1 MSFFKRLLGFKKS
14 RSQILD
20 EYDNNG
26 VNESLLGES
35 NAEETFDCTFVEAK
49 LGAVLGRGSDGFSYI
64 VNVEPDSQAYNNNIY
79 RGDRIVAIDGQQMQ
93 SHEEVLNT
101 LKAGIRPVT
110 ITFYRSESNMKEII
124 AISNSSSG
132 PVKGAVGATNG
143 TQSSA
148 SKLELEKQQ
157 RRELMANAAKERQ
170 QTWGKRV
177 ASASSKQSE
186 SKVDM
191 YGKPLYDHSVAASIG
206 SENLA
211 TQRAVQ
217 AARRGEVQ
225 QANNLGY
232 DPYRP
237 NLSYSGQPA
246 AANSSSTNTTAAA
259 VQPTITTSTST
270 VTISSLS
277 HIIEDEGMAQ
287 AVDDAFALLLSGAAD
302 GLEDRVNACL
312 ATVLK
317 LLSNLLKNKGEA
329 KFRSIRLNNEGFQN
343 KVVQVSGGLEVY
355 THRHIPRHTTYT
367 TYYMY
372 NIHSYT
378 ICIHIYLQLILS
390 AGFLIEEGE
399 GSGSGASSELYLRH
413 QPGHGADDKLGYTV
427 RRYRG
432 RGICTE
438 YMYIYILCICYIC
451 HDL

>member
-217 AARRGEVQ
+217 AARRGEIQ

-246 AANSSSTNTTAAA
+246 AANPSSGANTTAATE
-259 VQPTITTSTST
+259 QPTITTSTST

-277 HIIEDEGMAQ
+277 HIIEDEDMAQ

-343 KVVQVSGGLEVY
+343 KVAQVSGGLEVY
-355 THRHIPRHTTYT
+355 ALSHTSTYHTHLYT
-367 TYYMY
+367 
-372 NIHSYT
+372 
-378 ICIHIYLQLILS
+378 
-390 AGFLIEEGE
+390 
-399 GSGSGASSELYLRH
+399 
-413 QPGHGADDKLGYTV
+413 
-427 RRYRG
+427 
-432 RGICTE
+432 
-438 YMYIYILCICYIC
+438 
-451 HDL
+451 